1 MAICY
6 ISFGSNFGD
15 RLGNIL
21 KALNLLAQ
29 VGELEAVSTVY
40 ESPPWGVADQPN
52 FLNGVIKLSTHL
64 NPIALLKALKHIER
78 CVGRVERYR
87 WGPREIDLDILLYE
101 QQVIMLSFLRIP
113 HKHLLQRD
121 FVLFPLLELDEN
133 LLYPITKEPL
143 KLFAKDVKNQLKPF
157 ACITSYFLH
166 TAPNFRV

>member
-15 RLGNIL
+15 RLENIL
-21 KALNLLAQ
+21 KALVLLAKL
-29 VGELEAVSTVY
+29 GRIEAVSTVY
-40 ESPPWGVADQPN
+40 ESPPWGVTDQPN
-52 FLNGVIKLSTHL
+52 FLNGVLKFSTDL
-64 NPIALLKALKHIER
+64 NPIALLKALKRIER
-78 CVGRVERYR
+78 SVGRVERYR

-101 QQVIMLSFLRIP
+101 QYVIMLSFLRIP
-113 HKHLLQRD
+113 HKHLLERD
-121 FVLFPLLELDEN
+121 FVVFPLLELDEN

-143 KLFAKDVKNQLKPF
+143 KLLAKNLKNQLKPY